1 MVNNNY
7 LEGISDINKRI
18 NSKYLSSSGNT
29 ELKTRLFRILKHLP
43 ALQIGLVVSYKDN
56 TSKVAQIALKC
67 VFDKERVEK
76 DKIPLIEDEIKAYFK
91 EIGFKTINTNN
102 YEDVPQEK
110 IIFNMSN
117 YYNVYDTT
125 GNVVRRYFKTWKD
138 AYTFLCVMGRYDWSI
153 KKIK

>member
-76 DKIPLIEDEIKAYFK
+76 GCSTRKDYFQ
-91 EIGFKTINTNN
+91 
-102 YEDVPQEK
+102 YE
-110 IIFNMSN
+110 
-117 YYNVYDTT
+117 
-125 GNVVRRYFKTWKD
+125 
-138 AYTFLCVMGRYDWSI
+138 
-153 KKIK
+153 